1 MTLTDF
7 ETGMPVRL
15 EWREVSAFKADHS
28 RTWLKT
34 NDGRVVCVRESMA
47 EIDAKSSGKGAKR
60 GVS

>member
-7 ETGMPVRL
+7 ETGIPVRL
-15 EWREVSAFKADHS
+15 EWREVAAFKADHP

-34 NDGRVVCVRESMA
+34 TDGRVVCVRESMA